1 MQSRHLL
8 PFILKVRYACMVR
21 LLHFVV
27 MEKGILHRKLSGKY
41 STSWRLAQNNPIP
54 YNMASKPLCSLLA
67 IDVFKL

>member
-8 PFILKVRYACMVR
+8 PFILKVRYACLVR

-54 YNMASKPLCSLLA
+54 YNMASKTLCSFLA